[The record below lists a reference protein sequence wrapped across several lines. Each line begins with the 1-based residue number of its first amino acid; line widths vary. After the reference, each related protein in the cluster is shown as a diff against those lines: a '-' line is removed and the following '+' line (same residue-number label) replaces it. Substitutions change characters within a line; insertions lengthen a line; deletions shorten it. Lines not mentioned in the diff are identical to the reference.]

1 MSSDQRRQVGR
12 GTVESIFKTIQFIET
27 KKIIVIFAVCA
38 GKSSVIELAVRQY
51 QRKVKC
57 RKSYINIST
66 YDQTNILGNRQHQ
79 GIVTNILMEFE
90 EQNIFHIDGSF
101 PEGLAFPLS
110 LLADENEYVNGA
122 GRKIVPRQATKFILE
137 AEELEDIC
145 PSFVSRSVII
155 FVRGAEDSLPALSL
169 ERRLKECPEDSREP
183 LRTMYSILDKNVEI
197 KETSAVDSFLYRSK
211 QVKVN
216 ELMDIFQSVC
226 TTSTNPHELDNYFVY
241 SYFWAFSS
249 CLSEVSKL
257 ELMSK
262 MKETI
267 DSHKDTFPHCTIHT
281 SNLTALV
288 PMKNP
293 MTDKS
298 VSWASQ
304 SQQQTLIKLSTV
316 LLKNSVPVLVVGE
329 NFAQEVFD
337 EIKSSVVK
345 TVSTA
350 KVYSYQLHPLSTADG
365 IVREGSIKF
374 YYVL

>member
-27 KKIIVIFAVCA
+27 EKIIVIFAVCA

-365 IVREGSIKF
+365 IVREGSI
-374 YYVL
+374 